1 MSYCLNPDCQR
12 PTNPSAT
19 QFCQHCGGRL
29 LLRERYR
36 PLQPL
41 GRGGFGRT
49 FLAIDEDLPFKPLC
63 VIKQLHVPRHT
74 GSHFTKAVELF
85 HREAMRLQELGE
97 YPQIPRLLAHFEQ
110 EKRLYL
116 VQAWISGQTLAQEL
130 HEQGRFSEGKI
141 WELLQDLL
149 PVLQFI
155 HQHQVIHRDIK
166 PANII
171 RYSRTP
177 TLPQGSSGWSGLS
190 ASGIDPAAR
199 SLVESLSDRKLVLID
214 FGVAKSLASPT
225 PCTGTII
232 GSPEYMPPE
241 QIKGKV
247 VPASDLYS
255 LGVTCIHLL
264 TQVPALDMFDIA
276 NNHWAWRDFL
286 LKGTKI
292 SDRLGQILDKLLQEA
307 ISQRYQSV
315 DEVLQAIN
323 ASQITSQLTSVQA
336 RALHLSPLT
345 SASAR
350 SSAVTPAHCP
360 GQLSSAIGVDYT
372 KLRDLLAAAHWKEAD
387 QETWAVLCQALGK
400 PLGRYLLPGDLSK
413 LPCEDLQS
421 IDGLWMKHSQRRF
434 GWTVQVQVYQSV
446 GGDYGSFCQRV
457 CWPLHNSTSS
467 YSSLKFNRSA
477 PIGHLPSRVWVGGSY
492 WWRHMEAIATKLT
505 ECSPHPVKKT
515 GVNPA

>member
-12 PTNPSAT
+12 PSNPITA

-49 FLAIDEDLPFKPLC
+49 FLAVDADLPFQPFC
-63 VIKQLHVPRHT
+63 VIKQLHVPNHT
-74 GSHFTKAVELF
+74 GSHFTKAIELF
-85 HREAMRLQELGE
+85 HQEAVRLQELGT

-110 EKRLYL
+110 DQRLYL

-130 HEQGRFSEGKI
+130 QEQGRFSESKI

-149 PVLQFI
+149 PVLKFI

-171 RYSRTP
+171 RYRPNSAAATGSLQ
-177 TLPQGSSGWSGLS
+177 LPAIGTDL
-190 ASGIDPAAR
+190 ATR

-214 FGVAKSLASPT
+214 FGVAKSLSGSNLVT
-225 PCTGTII
+225 TGTII

-241 QIKGKV
+241 QTRGKV

-276 NNHWAWRDFL
+276 NNRWAWRDFL
-286 LKGTKI
+286 PRSNRV
-292 SDRLGQILDKLLQEA
+292 SDRLGQILDKLLQDA
-307 ISQRYQSV
+307 ISQRYQSA

-323 ASQITSQLTSVQA
+323 TNQLVATSARSSLQLSQTN
-336 RALHLSPLT
+336 

-350 SSAVTPAHCP
+350 SPAMPAPLHPGCSAA
-360 GQLSSAIGVDYT
+360 GVDYT
-372 KLRDLLAAAHWKEAD
+372 KLRDLLAAGHWREAD

-400 PLGRYLLPGDLSK
+400 PIGRYLLPGDISK
-413 LPCEDLQS
+413 VPCEDMHI
-421 IDGLWMKHSQRRF
+421 IDGLWTKHSQKRF
-434 GWTVQVQVYQSV
+434 GWTVQAQIYQNV
-446 GGDYGSFCQRV
+446 GSDYGSFCQHIG
-457 CWPLHNSTSS
+457 WPMHNSTSN

-492 WWRHMEAIATKLT
+492 WWRHAEAIATKLA
-505 ECSPHPVKKT
+505 ECSISPVKKS
-515 GVNPA
+515 GVNQP